1 MKNLKAFSIPE
12 LLIVI
17 GITGVICAMM
27 LTVVKP
33 TDKYLPYAYYNAY
46 YTLATAAYNIKED
59 ARDLQNTEGAEDVDK
74 AFPGD
79 MENVDSTTAA
89 KELCR
94 KLATNPNPANEEENK
109 LGYLNTT
116 VYNCGANFKTVP
128 ITGSDSQFKKENM
141 AFRSSNSMRYFISP
155 MQKVTVK
162 DPLNGNADVELK
174 YFLVWVDLN
183 AERGPNTATWN
194 SNKKKAIDIV
204 PFIILMD
211 GTVLPTGFPTT
222 DSRYLTAH
230 VQYSASNTEQF
241 SQSPRPYYDSVIA
254 AFNKNEYPVH
264 DVYSLFSSF
273 QKALKGSAAEI
284 KSYTPSVTGFDE
296 KCTLESVNDA
306 PICTIVIDEKK
317 KF

>member
-1 MKNLKAFSIPE
+1 
-12 LLIVI
+12 
-17 GITGVICAMM
+17 
-27 LTVVKP
+27 
-33 TDKYLPYAYYNAY
+33 
-46 YTLATAAYNIKED
+46 
-59 ARDLQNTEGAEDVDK
+59 
-74 AFPGD
+74 
-79 MENVDSTTAA
+79 
-89 KELCR
+89 
-94 KLATNPNPANEEENK
+94 
-109 LGYLNTT
+109 
-116 VYNCGANFKTVP
+116 
-128 ITGSDSQFKKENM
+128 
-141 AFRSSNSMRYFISP
+141 
-155 MQKVTVK
+155 
-162 DPLNGNADVELK
+162 
-174 YFLVWVDLN
+174 
-183 AERGPNTATWN
+183 
-194 SNKKKAIDIV
+194 
-204 PFIILMD
+204 MD

-273 QKALKGSAAEI
+273 QKALKGTAAEI

>member
-12 LLIVI
+12 LLFIIV
-17 GITGVICAMM
+17 ITGVICTMM
-27 LTVVKP
+27 LTIVKP
-33 TDKYLPYAYYNAY
+33 TDKYIPYAYYNAY

-59 ARDLQNTEGAEDVDK
+59 ARDLENAEGVADVDK
-74 AFPGD
+74 TFPG
-79 MENVDSTTAA
+79 EIANVDNTTAA

-94 KLATNPNPANEEENK
+94 KLATNPNPANEKENQ

-116 VYNCGANFKTVP
+116 VYNCGTNFKTVA

-155 MQKVTVK
+155 MQKVTVQ
-162 DPLNGNADVELK
+162 DPLNGNVNVELK

-194 SNKKKAIDIV
+194 SSKKKAIDIV
-204 PFIILMD
+204 PFIVLTD

-230 VQYSASNTEQF
+230 VQYSASNAEQF
-241 SQSPRPYYDSVIA
+241 SQSPMPYYDAIIA
-254 AFNKNEYPVH
+254 AFNKKEYPVH
-264 DVYSLFSSF
+264 DVYSLFFSF

-284 KSYTPSVTGFDE
+284 KSYTPSVKGFDTN
-296 KCTLESVNDA
+296 CTIESVNDA
-306 PICTIVIDEKK
+306 PSCTIVIDEKK